1 MKMQNMLPNYRER
14 EKIIAGLYD
23 ITQVTQFGAGCLI
36 GIIIALITYKIT
48 GSIVIGLVLM
58 IPCVVV
64 GVIFAT
70 KKVGD
75 LMLLQ
80 YLILKSK
87 YKRKIKFYVNGG
99 KHTHLEFSGQV
110 EEVKR

>member
-48 GSIVIGLVLM
+48 GSIVTVS
-58 IPCVVV
+58 
-64 GVIFAT
+64 
-70 KKVGD
+70 
-75 LMLLQ
+75 
-80 YLILKSK
+80 Y
-87 YKRKIKFYVNGG
+87 
-99 KHTHLEFSGQV
+99 THLTLPTIA
-110 EEVKR
+110 